1 MLKQK
6 TTGSFMSLDANTLV
20 GVHNNNSEHLR
31 STYCM
36 PDIVLSSFHV
46 LTHFIPQQPYEVCSI
61 IIPSLQMSHPE
72 VKELAQHL
80 TAIHSVMSSK
90 PDSMSFT
97 TAQFCFSHGAFPNTS
112 NSLRLQQKPS
122 SGCPEPSL
130 LQQIWQ
136 ALSTTQKK
144 KNIRKALVNCPF
156 LNICCLLCVCEERN
170 GGNESA
176 YMQQKTNFEK

>member
-72 VKELAQHL
+72 VKELAQRLSDEFKTRLYVLHYRTILLL
-80 TAIHSVMSSK
+80 TRCIS
-90 PDSMSFT
+90 
-97 TAQFCFSHGAFPNTS
+97 
-112 NSLRLQQKPS
+112 
-122 SGCPEPSL
+122 EY
-130 LQQIWQ
+130 
-136 ALSTTQKK
+136 
-144 KNIRKALVNCPF
+144 
-156 LNICCLLCVCEERN
+156 E
-170 GGNESA
+170 
-176 YMQQKTNFEK
+176 

>member
-1 MLKQK
+1 
-6 TTGSFMSLDANTLV
+6 MSLDANTLV

-36 PDIVLSSFHV
+36 PGIVLSSFHV

-97 TAQFCFSHGAFPNTS
+97 IAQFCFSHGAFPNTS

-144 KNIRKALVNCPF
+144 KHEKGFGQLPLSEHLLPFVRMRRKEWRKRECIQA
-156 LNICCLLCVCEERN
+156 
-170 GGNESA
+170 A
-176 YMQQKTNFEK
+176 KD